1 MEQQYIQLCMI
12 LTNRDGGGFFTLE
25 KHLFWKQTI
34 IPEGTDFDSY
44 SKSDLTWGGEKEKSF
59 ELRN

>member
-1 MEQQYIQLCMI
+1 MGGPDKKLF
-12 LTNRDGGGFFTLE
+12 GGGFFTLE

-44 SKSDLTWGGEKEKSF
+44 SQSDLTWGGEKEKSF